1 MYELSL
7 SLSAAE
13 GALVRVLGLIERRGF
28 AFAGAEMS
36 SANGGFSL
44 RLRIAENG
52 RPMDVLVRQ
61 IKRLPDVREAS
72 FAPARPAFAIPASSW
87 QPMPARAPR
96 PTRNGLSWLG
106 IPDRISPEAVPA

>member
-28 AFAGAEMS
+28 AFTGMELNCAD
-36 SANGGFSL
+36 GGLALSL
-44 RLRIAENG
+44 KVAENG
-52 RPMDVLVRQ
+52 RSVEVLMRQ

-72 FAPARPAFAIPASSW
+72 FAPARPAFAIPASTW